1 MANLFAGT
9 PLPSRYDR
17 VERPDTSGVIQSARI
32 MDIRDR
38 ELHRRF
44 ETAEAQRRQDIN
56 DAAQYNAA
64 ALGQLGEGYQMLVN
78 DVVSDISS
86 GNLDATQ
93 ARVAVSNLKSQYA
106 SLASHL
112 SGIEEVRQLAEKA
125 AKGDADAVAQ
135 LESSFGVGEELNYSY
150 PDYVAA
156 LDQATNHIYIDG
168 SLQVIDGELTAEDRV
183 TGVRKPLSLL
193 TGFGDANYWFP
204 LTSYRR
210 PVDVGDLDDWAKS
223 DETQNAVTFK
233 SGFWTKEESD
243 RVYYDNITQMS
254 EEGKKHRLQVLAAL
268 EENGMISHFDAER
281 RRQFRDGI
289 NLDTDQ
295 DFVVAIE
302 RGRNQFRDRTQSS
315 FELSELAKTREKREK
330 NSGKDVK
337 LAPKQELAD
346 AQPFKGVAG
355 DDLTG
360 ITFLGDEERPLSDDE
375 LLLLTGGMGPQ
386 EEGVVLPGLGDGWT
400 YPMRALKGKTV
411 DVFNPKYVYITEDP
425 VDGTPVEGENRE
437 PNGPKVLMNLK
448 LDETTWFDDGSLL
461 IKNASDKD
469 GKRISDIYLDA
480 KRNADIIVK
489 VLQAIKQAYN
499 VAVTAE
505 ELGTGKAREY
515 SGLDIEDSE
524 VTQKPDGSFL
534 FESND

>member
-223 DETQNAVTFK
+223 DETQKAVTFK

-302 RGRNQFRDRTQSS
+302 RGKNQFRDRTQSS
-315 FELSELAKTREKREK
+315 FELSQLAETREKREK
-330 NSGKDVK
+330 KSSKD
-337 LAPKQELAD
+337 PKFGSKIQLAD
-346 AQPFKGVAG
+346 AQPYKGVAG

-360 ITFLGDEERPLSDDE
+360 ITFLSKEGRPLSE
-375 LLLLTGGMGPQ
+375 KEWLALTGGMGPQ
-386 EEGVVLPGLGDGWT
+386 GDGVVLPGLGKGWT
-400 YPMRALKGKTV
+400 YPMRALKGQSV
-411 DVFNPKYVYITEDP
+411 DIVNPKYEYITRDDTGAELK
-425 VDGTPVEGENRE
+425 GKERE
-437 PNGPKVLMNLK
+437 PNGPENFMNLK

-461 IKNASDKD
+461 IKNAADKD
-469 GKRISDIYLDA
+469 GRRISDIYLDA
-480 KRNADIIVK
+480 ERNADIIVK
-489 VLQAIKQAYN
+489 VLQAIRQAYN
-499 VAVTAE
+499 IRVTAE

-515 SGLDIEDSE
+515 AGVDIVDSE
-524 VTQKPDGSFL
+524 VTQKPDGGYL
-534 FESND
+534 FE

>member
-17 VERPDTSGVIQSARI
+17 VEKPDTSGVIQSARI

-44 ETAEAQRRQDIN
+44 EVAEAQRRQDIN

-86 GNLDATQ
+86 GELDATQ
-93 ARVAVSNLKSQYA
+93 ARVAISNLKSQYA
-106 SLASHL
+106 TLASHL

-168 SLQVIDGELTAEDRV
+168 SLQMIDGELTAEDRV

-193 TGFGDANYWFP
+193 TGFGDASYWFP

-223 DETQNAVTFK
+223 EETQKAITFRF
-233 SGFWTKEESD
+233 GFWTKEESD

-268 EENGMISHFDAER
+268 EENGMISHFDAEK

-295 DFVVAIE
+295 DFIVAIE

-330 NSGKDVK
+330 KSSKDAK
-337 LAPKQELAD
+337 RAPKEELAD
-346 AQPFKGVAG
+346 AQPYKEADLSGV
-355 DDLTG
+355 
-360 ITFLGDEERPLSDDE
+360 TFLGKDGRQLSDDE
-375 LLLLTGGMGPQ
+375 VLNLAVDFRGLGPFA
-386 EEGVVLPGLGDGWT
+386 EGLQLPGVDDGWT
-400 YPMRALKGKTV
+400 YPMRSLK
-411 DVFNPKYVYITEDP
+411 DESINILNPDYQYITEDP
-425 VDGTPVEGENRE
+425 VDGEPLKGEKRE
-437 PNGPKVLMNLK
+437 PNGPQVLMNLK
-448 LDETTWFDDGSLL
+448 LDETTWLKDGSLL
-461 IKNASDKD
+461 IKNATDTD
-469 GKRISDIYLDA
+469 GRRISDIYLDA
-480 KRNADIIVK
+480 ERNADIIVK
-489 VLQAIKQAYN
+489 VIQAIREAYKIP
-499 VAVTAE
+499 VTAE

-515 SGLDIEDSE
+515 SGVEVIEAA
-524 VTQKPDGSFL
+524 QPRGGSYDNL
-534 FESND
+534 

>member
-17 VERPDTSGVIQSARI
+17 VEKPDTSGVIQSARI

-44 ETAEAQRRQDIN
+44 EVAEAQRRQDIN
-56 DAAQYNAA
+56 DAAQYNAS

-86 GNLDATQ
+86 GELDATQ
-93 ARVAVSNLKSQYA
+93 ARVAISNLKSQYA
-106 SLASHL
+106 TLASHL

-135 LESSFGVGEELNYSY
+135 LESDFGIGEELNYSY

-168 SLQVIDGELTAEDRV
+168 SLQMIDGELTAEDRV

-193 TGFGDANYWFP
+193 TGFGNANYWFP

-223 DETQNAVTFK
+223 DETQKAITFK

-295 DFVVAIE
+295 DFIVAIE

-315 FELSELAKTREKREK
+315 FELSELAETREKREK
-330 NSGKDVK
+330 TGDDDD
-337 LAPKQELAD
+337 LAPKEELAD
-346 AQPFKGVAG
+346 AQPYKGVAG
-355 DDLTG
+355 DNLTG

-400 YPMRALKGKTV
+400 YPMRALKGESV
-411 DVFNPKYVYITEDP
+411 NILNPKYVYITEDP
-425 VDGTPVEGENRE
+425 VDGTPVEGKNRE
-437 PNGPKVLMNLK
+437 PNGPRILMSLK
-448 LDETTWFDDGSLL
+448 LDETTWFDNGSLL
-461 IKNASDKD
+461 IKNASDQD
-469 GKRISDIYLDA
+469 GRRISDIYLDA
-480 KRNADIIVK
+480 ERNADIIVK
-489 VLQAIKQAYN
+489 VLQAIKEAYN
-499 VAVTAE
+499 VSVTAE

-515 SGLDIEDSE
+515 AGVDIVDSE
-524 VTQKPDGSFL
+524 VTQKPDGAFL
-534 FESND
+534 FE

>member
-17 VERPDTSGVIQSARI
+17 VEKPDTSGVIQSARI

-38 ELHRRF
+38 ELQRRF
-44 ETAEAQRRQDIN
+44 ETAQAQRRQDIN
-56 DAAQYNAA
+56 DSVQYNAA
-64 ALGQLGEGYQMLVN
+64 SLGQLGEGYQMLVN
-78 DVVSDISS
+78 DVVSDISN

-223 DETQNAVTFK
+223 DETQKAVTFK
-233 SGFWTKEESD
+233 PGFWTEAESD
-243 RVYYDNITQMS
+243 RVYYDNITQVS
-254 EEGKKHRLQVLAAL
+254 DEGKKHRLQVLAAL
-268 EENGMISHFDAER
+268 EENDMITHLDPER

-295 DFVVAIE
+295 DFIVAIE
-302 RGRNQFRDRTQSS
+302 RGKDQFRDRTKSS
-315 FELSELAKTREKREK
+315 FELSELSETREKREK
-330 NSGKDVK
+330 TGEAPDF
-337 LAPKQELAD
+337 APKTQLAD
-346 AQPFKGVAG
+346 AQPYKGVAG
-355 DDLTG
+355 DNLTG
-360 ITFLGDEERPLSDDE
+360 ITFLSDEGTPLSDE
-375 LLLLTGGMGPQ
+375 EYLKTTGGMGPQ

-400 YPMRALKGKTV
+400 YPMRALKGESV
-411 DVFNPKYVYITEDP
+411 DILNPKYVYITQD
-425 VDGTPVEGENRE
+425 DTGADLTGKDRE
-437 PNGPKVLMNLK
+437 PNGPQNFMNLK

-461 IKNASDKD
+461 IKNAKDKD
-469 GKRISDIYLDA
+469 GRQVSDIYLDSET
-480 KRNADIIVK
+480 NSDLIVK
-489 VLQAIKQAYN
+489 VIQAIREAYN
-499 VAVTAE
+499 IPVTAE

-515 SGLDIEDSE
+515 GGVNIQDTE
-524 VTQKPDGSFL
+524 VTQEPDGAFL
-534 FESND
+534 FE

>member
-135 LESSFGVGEELNYSY
+135 LESDFGVGEELNYSY

-168 SLQVIDGELTAEDRV
+168 SLQMIDGELTAEDRV

-204 LTSYRR
+204 LTRYRR

-223 DETQNAVTFK
+223 DETQKAVTFK

-315 FELSELAKTREKREK
+315 FELSELAETRKNREKK
-330 NSGKDVK
+330 SGEDVK
-337 LAPKQELAD
+337 LAPKQELGD
-346 AQPFKGVAG
+346 AQPFKGVAA

-411 DVFNPKYVYITEDP
+411 DVLNPKYVYITEDP
-425 VDGTPVEGENRE
+425 KGVQEDTKDYRE
-437 PNGPKVLMNLK
+437 PNGPQVLMNLK

-461 IKNASDKD
+461 IKNAADKD

-499 VAVTAE
+499 VPVTAK

-515 SGLDIEDSE
+515 SGVEVIEAAQPRVGRYD
-524 VTQKPDGSFL
+524 DF
-534 FESND
+534 

>member
-17 VERPDTSGVIQSARI
+17 VEKPDTSGVIQSARI

-44 ETAEAQRRQDIN
+44 EVAESQRRQDIN

-106 SLASHL
+106 TLASHL
-112 SGIEEVRQLAEKA
+112 SGIEQVRQLAEKA

-135 LESSFGVGEELNYSY
+135 LESDFGIGEELNYSY

-204 LTSYRR
+204 LTRYRR

-223 DETQNAVTFK
+223 DETQKAVTFK

-254 EEGKKHRLQVLAAL
+254 EEGKKHRLQVLAVL

-315 FELSELAKTREKREK
+315 FELSELAETREKREK
-330 NSGKDVK
+330 TGDEAGR
-337 LAPKQELAD
+337 APKEELAD
-346 AQPFKGVAG
+346 AQPYKEADLSGV
-355 DDLTG
+355 
-360 ITFLGDEERPLSDDE
+360 TFLGKDRKQLSDDE
-375 LLLLTGGMGPQ
+375 VLNLAVDFRSLGPFAFGSP
-386 EEGVVLPGLGDGWT
+386 EGLQLPGVDDGWT
-400 YPMRALKGKTV
+400 YPMRALKGESI
-411 DVFNPKYVYITEDP
+411 DIDNPNYVYIKEDP
-425 VDGTPVEGENRE
+425 KGVQEDTKDYRE
-437 PNGPKVLMNLK
+437 PNGPEVLMNLK
-448 LDETTWFDDGSLL
+448 LDETTWLKDGSLL
-461 IKNASDKD
+461 IKNAADKD

-489 VLQAIKQAYN
+489 VLQAIKEAYN
-499 VAVTAE
+499 IPVTAE

-515 SGLDIEDSE
+515 SGVE
-524 VTQKPDGSFL
+524 VIQAAQPRGVSYDNL
-534 FESND
+534 

>member
-1 MANLFAGT
+1 
-9 PLPSRYDR
+9 
-17 VERPDTSGVIQSARI
+17 

-135 LESSFGVGEELNYSY
+135 LESDFGVGEELNYSY

-168 SLQVIDGELTAEDRV
+168 SLQMIDGELTAEDRV

-204 LTSYRR
+204 LTRYRR

-223 DETQNAVTFK
+223 DETQKAVTFK

-315 FELSELAKTREKREK
+315 FELSELAETRKNREKK
-330 NSGKDVK
+330 SGEDVK
-337 LAPKQELAD
+337 LAPKQELGD
-346 AQPFKGVAG
+346 AQPFKGVAA

-411 DVFNPKYVYITEDP
+411 DVLNPKYVYITEDP
-425 VDGTPVEGENRE
+425 KGVQEDTKDYRE
-437 PNGPKVLMNLK
+437 PNGPQVLMNLK

-461 IKNASDKD
+461 IKNAADKD

-499 VAVTAE
+499 VPVTAK

-515 SGLDIEDSE
+515 SGVEVIEAAQPRVGRYD
-524 VTQKPDGSFL
+524 DF
-534 FESND
+534 